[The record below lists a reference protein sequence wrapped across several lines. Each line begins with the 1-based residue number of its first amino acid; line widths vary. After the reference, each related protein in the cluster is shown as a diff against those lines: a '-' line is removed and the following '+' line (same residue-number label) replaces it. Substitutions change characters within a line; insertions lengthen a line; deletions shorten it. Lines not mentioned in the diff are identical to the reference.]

1 MGKRREGREA
11 AIQFLFARDMQG
23 DEKPEDPE
31 VFWTLHSAKTS
42 TRAFAE
48 TLIDGVLR
56 HRADID
62 SRIVP
67 LLQNFRLERL
77 AAVDRNVLRVAAY
90 ELLHCPEVPAPVILN
105 EAIDIAKALSAGESG
120 SFVNGVLDKLAR
132 TLRKSEPR
140 PQPAA
145 APVIEG
151 GPESTQPLA
160 DQ

>member
-23 DEKPEDPE
+23 EAKAEDAE

-48 TLIDGVLR
+48 SLIQGVLQNQ
-56 HRADID
+56 ADID
-62 SRIVP
+62 ARITE

-77 AAVDRNVLRVAAY
+77 AAVDRNVLRVATY
-90 ELLHCPEVPAPVILN
+90 ELLHCPDVPAPVILN

-120 SFVNGVLDKLAR
+120 SFVNGVLDKLAKA
-132 TLRKSEPR
+132 LRSSEPKR
-140 PQPAA
+140 NVEA
-145 APVIEG
+145 IGE
-151 GPESTQPLA
+151 
-160 DQ
+160 D

>member
-11 AIQFLFARDMQG
+11 AIQFLFARDLHG
-23 DEKPEDPE
+23 DQKSEDND

-48 TLIDGVLR
+48 SLINGVLAHQEEIDG
-56 HRADID
+56 HIAG
-62 SRIVP
+62 IVE
-67 LLQNFRLERL
+67 NFRLERL

-90 ELLHCPEVPAPVILN
+90 ELLHCPAVPTPVILN

-132 TLRKSEPR
+132 SLRKPGPR
-140 PQPAA
+140 RTDDAVPAPS
-145 APVIEG
+145 APGE
-151 GPESTQPLA
+151 A
-160 DQ
+160 

>member
-31 VFWTLHSAKTS
+31 VFWTLHSAKAS
-42 TRAFAE
+42 TRAYAE
-48 TLIDGVLR
+48 SLIKGVLL
-56 HRADID
+56 HRDEID

-77 AAVDRNVLRVAAY
+77 AAVDRNVLRLAAY

-120 SFVNGVLDKLAR
+120 SFVNGVLDKLAKS
-132 TLRKSEPR
+132 LRKPVPR
-140 PQPAA
+140 PEAPAA
-145 APVIEG
+145 E
-151 GPESTQPLA
+151 PLR
-160 DQ
+160 DSNSQ

>member
-1 MGKRREGREA
+1 MGRRREGREA

-23 DEKPEDPE
+23 AEKPAEPE
-31 VFWTLHSAKTS
+31 VFWTLHSAKAS

-48 TLIDGVLR
+48 SLINGVLQNQT
-56 HRADID
+56 DID
-62 SRIVP
+62 ARITG
-67 LLQNFRLERL
+67 LLQNFRMERL

-132 TLRKSEPR
+132 SLREPEAR
-140 PQPAA
+140 RNVETAG
-145 APVIEG
+145 E
-151 GPESTQPLA
+151 
-160 DQ
+160 D